1 MLQQRVYNLFDSE
14 IEDWQLA
21 RDKYADLQKSVSKR
35 FCFGDFHID
44 VTCNPA
50 RMRSTMA
57 AIKQRLDTMRTL
69 PNSLNCLPSE
79 DRDKC
84 FLCTDLRPK
93 EQRYIEVGNF
103 QILVNPYPIFPK
115 HFTIAHKQH
124 TPQVIVPYFDD
135 FLYFAKNIT
144 DFAIFYNGANCGAS
158 APFHAHF
165 QAAAQKISGCLQSVW
180 VSHVAANQYDD
191 GFDDG
196 TGFAHVW
203 QNGSASENGECVDGD
218 YPFIVDIPD
227 IASFPA
233 TAVGTAQKIAVCAF
247 AESAE
252 LFASEAAFAASQ
264 EAQEMKWAAQCFI
277 PSGMFL
283 SENAPEG
290 ARPAARALFTGIVCK
305 AEKRRNT
312 LTHSPFYYCEIATY
326 GGIWSAVYPA
336 EAFADTPQA
345 GNVIQGEYW
354 LTGRLADAPAPQTS
368 AKQGFWQKLIGK

>member
-1 MLQQRVYNLFDSE
+1 MLQQRVYNLFYSE

-35 FCFGDFHID
+35 FCFGNFHID

-57 AIKQRLDTMRTL
+57 VIKQRLDTMRTL

-165 QAAAQKISGCLQSVW
+165 QAAEKRYFNVITDYKNLPPSYFETVERQICSTLYVVSKRDNIGYLSSLVRNSAPHSFSKKMRQSVW
-180 VSHVAANQYDD
+180 
-191 GFDDG
+191 
-196 TGFAHVW
+196 
-203 QNGSASENGECVDGD
+203 
-218 YPFIVDIPD
+218 
-227 IASFPA
+227 
-233 TAVGTAQKIAVCAF
+233 
-247 AESAE
+247 
-252 LFASEAAFAASQ
+252 
-264 EAQEMKWAAQCFI
+264 
-277 PSGMFL
+277 L
-283 SENAPEG
+283 S
-290 ARPAARALFTGIVCK
+290 
-305 AEKRRNT
+305 
-312 LTHSPFYYCEIATY
+312 
-326 GGIWSAVYPA
+326 
-336 EAFADTPQA
+336 
-345 GNVIQGEYW
+345 
-354 LTGRLADAPAPQTS
+354 RLPLS
-368 AKQGFWQKLIGK
+368 K

>member
-93 EQRYIEVGNF
+93 EQKYIEVGNF

-165 QAAAQKISGCLQSVW
+165 QAA
-180 VSHVAANQYDD
+180 
-191 GFDDG
+191 
-196 TGFAHVW
+196 
-203 QNGSASENGECVDGD
+203 
-218 YPFIVDIPD
+218 
-227 IASFPA
+227 
-233 TAVGTAQKIAVCAF
+233 
-247 AESAE
+247 
-252 LFASEAAFAASQ
+252 
-264 EAQEMKWAAQCFI
+264 
-277 PSGMFL
+277 
-283 SENAPEG
+283 
-290 ARPAARALFTGIVCK
+290 
-305 AEKRRNT
+305 EKRY
-312 LTHSPFYYCEIATY
+312 F
-326 GGIWSAVYPA
+326 
-336 EAFADTPQA
+336 
-345 GNVIQGEYW
+345 NVITDYKNLPPSYFETVESTRTVDVKSFKNYLRQAFCISTSDETAAKATFRQMFEAHIEANMLNVICCFEEGQYRIFVFPRKKFRPTQFFEEDE
-354 LTGRLADAPAPQTS
+354 TKRLAISPASVEMSGHFVTIFKEHFDRINKDEILDIYRQIS
-368 AKQGFWQKLIGK
+368 